1 MIGSD
6 ALGSVLGAAPVG
18 DSERIVSI
26 VRAMIRIGL
35 SPILNKPGTK
45 EPVCIL
51 SPSAARKADDAARAD
66 YIARYP
72 DRPADRITHDC
83 GLKHVLDDPAKV
95 SVIVKRAQD
104 RYGQDLNLG
113 LHLGRS
119 RLLLVDVDT
128 VAERKAFRESWA
140 SAIEEQGVFPV
151 PHVVPPP
158 ITVESPGARDADGN
172 WIHKDGGHWYFT
184 VPEDYEFPPGKVFKG
199 PGGWAAM
206 WGESYVLVPPS
217 VRPEG
222 PYRLTGTPT
231 PAGSWL
237 LDQISTGRQQN
248 LTDEQAFELT
258 PDLSGNPIE
267 QWSAQAS
274 WSSLLLPD
282 GWAHSGTN
290 TDCGCPNYRAPG
302 GHASPKSAT
311 GHEVGCKVYDTTS
324 GWAPLKIWTDHPP
337 DGLPPEG
344 AVTKFDYIARTRSLD
359 TAGVKALIGVP
370 EWAPSGGMSLDPKA
384 MAGTASTPHGE
395 PLPATGTRDLE
406 VLRAAEIVMRT
417 TRWSWLDMIH
427 QAKWIPQ
434 GELTLMG
441 GRESMGKSTVCYLLA
456 AQITRGTLPGDNEGR
471 PRSVIVS
478 ATEDAWEQTV
488 VPRLAA
494 AGADLHRVLRVDVRR
509 ADNLLEGL
517 SLPVDVPAVGRLCR
531 AEDVGLILLDPLL
544 GSIGGRLDTHKD
556 SDVRMAL
563 EPLSRLAHD
572 ARVSVIGLIH
582 QNKSSQGDLLTKL
595 MGSRA
600 FSAVARSVLVCA
612 QEMSPVQISDD
623 DGPSFLFGQLKSN
636 LGPKAQV
643 TRRYRIREKQVGTDP
658 DFGDPV
664 MASYV
669 EWTGVIDSG
678 IEEVLEADQKDARR
692 AETPQGEAGAWV
704 LAQLAEHGPSSR
716 KELQE
721 RAALAGYARNT
732 LDRAITRLEDAVPPA
747 LTRRMDGRVSILS
760 LPAPQPSPHLGLLE
774 T

>member
-1 MIGSD
+1 MGRSVIGSD

-18 DSERIVSI
+18 DPERIISI

-35 SPILNKPGTK
+35 SPVLNKPGTK
-45 EPVCIL
+45 HPICIL
-51 SPSAARKADDAARAD
+51 SAAAAKKADDAARAE
-66 YIARYP
+66 YIAQYP
-72 DRPADRITHDC
+72 DRPANRITHDC

-95 SVIVKRAQD
+95 TVIVKRAQA
-104 RYGQDLNLG
+104 RYGDDLNLG

-119 RLLLVDVDT
+119 RLLVVDVDT
-128 VAERKAFRESWA
+128 EAEREAFLASWSQA
-140 SAIEEQGVFPV
+140 TGFHANQS
-151 PHVVPPP
+151 
-158 ITVESPGARDADGN
+158 ITVESPGFQDPETGE
-172 WIHKDGGHWYFT
+172 WLHKNGGHWYFT
-184 VPEDYEFPPGKVFKG
+184 VPEGFDFPTGKVFKG
-199 PGGWAAM
+199 PGSWAAM
-206 WGESYVLVPPS
+206 WGESQVLVPPS

-231 PAGSWL
+231 PAPAWL
-237 LDQISTGRQQN
+237 LDQVGKARELVASGNETSS
-248 LTDEQAFELT
+248 FSLT
-258 PDLSGNPIE
+258 PEHVGNPIE
-267 QWSAQAS
+267 QWSAQVG
-274 WSSLLLPD
+274 WDTLLTAD

-311 GHEVGCKVYDTTS
+311 AHQDGCKIYDTST

-337 DGLPPEG
+337 AGLPPEG
-344 AVTKFDYIARTRSLD
+344 AVTKFDYLARTRY
-359 TAGVKALIGVP
+359 AGDISATKVATGIP
-370 EWAPSGGMSLDPKA
+370 DWAPTGGVVLDPKA
-384 MAGTASTPHGE
+384 PVGTATA
-395 PLPATGTRDLE
+395 LPTGLRDLE
-406 VLRAAEIVMRT
+406 ILRADNITMRT
-417 TRWSWLDMIH
+417 TRWSWLDMINH
-427 QAKWIPQ
+427 AKWIPQ

-441 GRESMGKSTVCYLLA
+441 GRESMGKSSVCYWIA

-509 ADNLLEGL
+509 ADALMEGL
-517 SLPVDVPAVGRLCR
+517 SLPADVPAVAQLCR

-556 SDVRMAL
+556 SDVRQAL

-572 ARVSVIGLIH
+572 AQVTVIGLIH
-582 QNKSSQGDLLTKL
+582 QNKSSSGDLLTKL

-612 QEMSPVQISDD
+612 EETSPVQVSPQ

-643 TRRYRIREKQVGTDP
+643 TRRYRIRERQVAVDP

-664 MASYV
+664 MGSYV
-669 EWTGVIDSG
+669 EWIGSIEAG
-678 IEEVLEADQKDARR
+678 IEEVLEADQKDSRR

-704 LAQLAEHGPSSR
+704 LAQLAENGPSSR
-716 KELQE
+716 KELQD
-721 RAALAGYARNT
+721 RAAQAGYARNT
-732 LDRAITRLEDAVPPA
+732 LDRAIGRLEDSLPPA
-747 LTRRMDGRVSILS
+747 IQKRMEGRVAILS
-760 LPAPQPSPHLGLLE
+760 LPAPEPSPVLE
-774 T
+774 